1 MANPETEEFLSA
13 MEGDYAVLERLS
25 SGAGGSSSSRGG
37 GASGSGASGS
47 SSRASGRQFGTPDCA
62 VASALEARLALA
74 EETLLTRLRER
85 KEAAGQASH
94 APRSLPSA
102 LHPPRLSSDTDEDE
116 EDDDY
121 EDYYAEDTALLDDDD
136 CDYSESREHD
146 RMERLALEL
155 CDGDGLRGLSIER
168 LVGRASASASA
179 SQYGENS
186 PAAGPSIST
195 RVLKDSGARAA
206 PSSPGERV
214 EAEARAGFVRS
225 LMQSMLE
232 PGGLPLPPSSPPR
245 GR

>member
-1 MANPETEEFLSA
+1 M
-13 MEGDYAVLERLS
+13 
-25 SGAGGSSSSRGG
+25 
-37 GASGSGASGS
+37 
-47 SSRASGRQFGTPDCA
+47 
-62 VASALEARLALA
+62 
-74 EETLLTRLRER
+74 LTRLRER

-155 CDGDGLRGLSIER
+155 CDGDGLRGRSIER

-179 SQYGENS
+179 C
-186 PAAGPSIST
+186 ST
-195 RVLKDSGARAA
+195 AKI
-206 PSSPGERV
+206 
-214 EAEARAGFVRS
+214 
-225 LMQSMLE
+225 
-232 PGGLPLPPSSPPR
+232 LPLMARRSPHAYSKTAGR
-245 GR
+245 GRR